1 VEKIALE
8 HSIEKEKA
16 LPEIIGEIINTLQ
29 SEFPDCN
36 FSIQEGRKIGSAIFL
51 SVRIKGVNDAVVQRR
66 LQELSRQ
73 YDLEMVAFD
82 GNTNYIV
89 HQRRINGKVNWRR
102 WLYYPEAISGEAAA
116 IVDKIVETSPEL
128 SQEVEANKKVIDSY
142 EKYCNLIESAFETGV
157 ITKDEKAIVEG
168 QAHQVSWGYSS

>member
-1 VEKIALE
+1 MAAHHCLFCQF
-8 HSIEKEKA
+8 
-16 LPEIIGEIINTLQ
+16 LGE
-29 SEFPDCN
+29 
-36 FSIQEGRKIGSAIFL
+36 
-51 SVRIKGVNDAVVQRR
+51 
-66 LQELSRQ
+66 
-73 YDLEMVAFD
+73 VAFD

-102 WLYYPEAISGEAAA
+102 WLYYPEAISREAAD

-157 ITKDEKAIVEG
+157 ITKDEKAIVER